1 MTDFPAY
8 TKCSI
13 LQTRNITYSAHT
25 TMTDPTPDHQK
36 PAFEAEPTGNRLLD
50 IAEWNL
56 GSPHGPTPNRP
67 LWQAMQ
73 YAYAKWVK
81 ERTANQAD
89 DRIGYAAELRAANK
103 WIWRHVP
110 FDYIDPTTGRAY
122 YDAENLRA
130 VIKAEAKKAEAG
142 E

>member
-25 TMTDPTPDHQK
+25 TMTDPTP
-36 PAFEAEPTGNRLLD
+36 
-50 IAEWNL
+50 
-56 GSPHGPTPNRP
+56 NRP

-89 DRIGYAAELRAANK
+89 DRYGYAAELRA
-103 WIWRHVP
+103 I
-110 FDYIDPTTGRAY
+110 
-122 YDAENLRA
+122 
-130 VIKAEAKKAEAG
+130 AEAISNELATHIVGDDPVMEVVAWLLAEADKAEAG
-142 E
+142 A